1 MKKIKQFKLV
11 SILLVMVLW
20 LGMTTAVAAP
30 QQSALEKPVTLSL
43 YRATVKDFFTQVKKQ
58 TGLDFIYSSELLRS
72 LPRVTVNATNE
83 PVRQVLNEVMGMINC
98 TYDVEGNLITV
109 TKELPKNRNRTAT
122 GIVKDDSGETLVGV
136 PVCIGDSKVCTV
148 TDNEGKYIL
157 KIPTDACTLKFT
169 YVGMED
175 TYVQVP
181 AGREVASVNVTMKS
195 ATQLDEVV
203 VIDNGM
209 YTRTAESFTGA
220 TTQFNQEQ
228 LRAVG
233 NINVLQSLKNLDP
246 SFHFAENLAVGSNP
260 NAMPEI
266 TLRGQSGFPDLK
278 GEYQTNPNQPLFI
291 VDGFETSLT
300 KVMDMDMN
308 RIQNVTILKDAAAKA
323 IYGSKAAN
331 GVVIIETVKPK
342 GGELRVTY
350 TGSVNFNLPDL
361 SSYDL
366 TNAAEKLEV
375 EKMAGLYEYLGN
387 NGVTTW
393 HSASQ
398 QYTYDMA
405 YNEILQNVLRGY
417 DTDWKSKPLRNSV
430 GTKHTVYIEGGSE
443 AFQYGIDLGFNNVAG
458 VMKGSD
464 RNTLSGGLTFSYHFG
479 KWLFREALDVVY
491 NKAHNSPWGSFSEYT
506 NMNPYFRPYDDN
518 GNVIKAYY
526 MDNYSTYNNQNIT
539 TNPIWNSTINT
550 KDQNRYAQINN
561 NFYAEWRAT
570 KDFKMIGR
578 FSILYQD
585 DRSEIFYP
593 ASHTKFAFYDT
604 EELLKRRGQY
614 TYSDG
619 DSYRISA
626 DVNANYNHIFAEK
639 HLFFANLGWNLN
651 AAGSN
656 SMSVIAEGF
665 PNDRLD
671 DIGYARQYLEDSAP
685 VSSETTTHD
694 VGLIAAM
701 NYSYDNRYLVD
712 GSFRM
717 SGSSQFGSE
726 NRWGK
731 FWSAGLGW
739 NVHNEHFMKGATWL
753 DQLKLRASVGFTGS
767 QNFNSYQSLQTWTY
781 YNSQFYNGNPGTYL
795 LAMANPN
802 LKWQRKLDKN
812 IGFDFQAFKHR
823 LTIRADVYDATTDDL
838 LTDVTI
844 PSSTGFTTYKENLG
858 KVQNKG
864 WEVYVSTRVLESS
877 NRHDYLNVY
886 ANVTHNTN
894 KIKEISNSLKT
905 YNDSQRA
912 SGSTSAVILYEE
924 GQSMSAIW
932 AVPSMGIDPATG
944 QEIYVKKDG
953 TTTFD
958 YNTNDLA
965 ICGDSNS
972 DIYGNCG
979 ISAAWKGF
987 LLNVSMSYQF
997 GGQLYNST
1005 LVSKVENADLK
1016 YNVDRRVFTDR
1027 WQKPGDISQ
1036 YKAITDQS
1044 TTYAT
1049 SRFVADNN
1057 VWNFSSVN
1065 LSYDFDR
1072 LKAIKQLGFNRLR
1085 LSFDMS
1091 DIARIGS
1098 IKTERGTSYPYAK
1111 SFSFSLQAMF

>member
-1 MKKIKQFKLV
+1 MKKNNQLKLV
-11 SILLVMVLW
+11 SIFLMMVLW
-20 LGMTTAVAAP
+20 LGMSTAKAAP
-30 QQSALEKPVTLSL
+30 NQNVLDKPVTLSMQ
-43 YRATVKDFFTQVKKQ
+43 RATVKDFFTQVKKQ
-58 TGLDFIYSSELLRS
+58 TGLDFIYSSELLRT
-72 LPRVTVNATNE
+72 LPRVTVNATNK
-83 PVRQVLNEVMGMINC
+83 PVRQVLDEVMGMIDC
-98 TYDVEGNLITV
+98 AYDVEGNLVTV
-109 TKELPKNRNRTAT
+109 TKQLPKDRNRTAT
-122 GIVKDDSGETLVGV
+122 GVVKDDSGELLVGV
-136 PVCIGDSKVCTV
+136 PVCIGDSKVCTI
-148 TDNEGKYIL
+148 TDSDGKYIL
-157 KIPTDACTLKFT
+157 KIPSESCSLKFT

-181 AGREVASVNVTMKS
+181 AGRDLATVNVTMKN

-220 TTQFNQEQ
+220 TTQFNKDQ

-246 SFHFAENLAVGSNP
+246 SFHFAENLTVGSNP
-260 NAMPEI
+260 NALPDI

-278 GEYQTNPNQPLFI
+278 GEYETNPNQPLFI
-291 VDGFETSLT
+291 VDGFETALT

-342 GGELRVTY
+342 SGELHLTY

-366 TNAAEKLEV
+366 TNATEKLEV
-375 EKMAGLYEYLGN
+375 ERMAGLYKYIGY
-387 NGVTTW
+387 NGVIYW
-393 HSASQ
+393 QNAYQ
-398 QYTYDMA
+398 QYNYDMA
-405 YNEILQNVLRGY
+405 YNDLLQNVLRGY

-430 GTKHTVYIEGGSE
+430 GTKHTVYVEGGNE

-464 RNTLSGGLTFSYHFG
+464 RRTLSGGLTFSYHYG
-479 KWLFREALDVVY
+479 KWLFRDALDVVH
-491 NKAHNSPWGSFSEYT
+491 NTAHNSPWGSFSEYT
-506 NMNPYFRPYDDN
+506 SMNPYFRPYDDD
-518 GNVIKAYY
+518 GNVIKQYNLV
-526 MDNYSTYNNQNIT
+526 NYSAYEGNVI

-550 KDQNRYAQINN
+550 KNQDRYAQINN

-570 KDFKMIGR
+570 QDFKMVGR
-578 FSILYQD
+578 FSILFQD

-593 ASHTKFAFYDT
+593 ASHTNFVSYT
-604 EELLKRRGQY
+604 SEELLKRRGQY

-619 DSYRISA
+619 ETTRLSA

-639 HLFFANLGWNLN
+639 HLFFANIGWTLN
-651 AAGSN
+651 TYNSN
-656 SMSVIAEGF
+656 RMTTKAEGF

-671 DIGYARQYLEDSAP
+671 DIGYARQYAEDSAP
-685 VSSETTTHD
+685 ISSESTTHD
-694 VGLIAAM
+694 VGWVAAA

-712 GSFRM
+712 GSFRL
-717 SGSSQFGSE
+717 SGSSQFGSQ
-726 NRWGK
+726 NRWGR

-739 NVHNEHFMKGATWL
+739 NVHNEHFMKNAKWL

-767 QNFNSYQSLQTWTY
+767 QNFNSYQSLATWTY
-781 YNSQFYNGNPGTYL
+781 YSSQFYNGDPGTYL

-812 IGFDFQAFKHR
+812 IGVDFQAFNHR
-823 LTIRADVYDATTDDL
+823 LTIRADLYDATTDDL

-844 PSSTGFTTYKENLG
+844 PSSTGFNTYKENLG

-864 WEVYVSTRVLESS
+864 WEVYASARVLESA

-886 ANVTHNTN
+886 ANVTHNSN
-894 KIKEISNSLKT
+894 KIKEISNSLKA
-905 YNDSQRA
+905 YNDSQKA
-912 SGSTSAVILYEE
+912 NGSTTAVSMYEE
-924 GQSMSAIW
+924 GQSMTAIW

-944 QEIYVKKDG
+944 MEIYVKKDG

-958 YNTNDLA
+958 YNTSDLA
-965 ICGDSNS
+965 ICGDTSS

-987 LLNVSMSYQF
+987 MLTVAMSYQF
-997 GGQLYNST
+997 GGQLYNQT
-1005 LVSKVENADLK
+1005 LVDKVENANLK

-1057 VWNFSSVN
+1057 VWTFSSVN

-1072 LKAIKQLGFNRLR
+1072 IRAIKQFGFDRLR

-1091 DIARIGS
+1091 DIARISS
-1098 IKTERGTSYPYAK
+1098 IKTERGTNYPYAK
-1111 SFSFSLQAMF
+1111 SFSFSIQAMF

>member
-1 MKKIKQFKLV
+1 MDKRKTIP
-11 SILLVMVLW
+11 ILLCLLFLFQCSTVPLYAQNAETDKVTIEFKNERL
-20 LGMTTAVAAP
+20 P
-30 QQSALEKPVTLSL
+30 DIFKRLEKMTGCVVL
-43 YRATVKDFFTQVKKQ
+43 FT
-58 TGLDFIYSSELLRS
+58 Y
-72 LPRVTVNATNE
+72 N
-83 PVRQVLNEVMGMINC
+83 
-98 TYDVEGNLITV
+98 DVQQY
-109 TKELPKNRNRTAT
+109 TAT
-122 GIVKDDSGETLVGV
+122 GSVKNKTVKEAMNAI
-136 PVCIGDSKVCTV
+136 IGNKPLTV
-148 TDNEGKYIL
+148 TYNGKYINIKPKNAAQRRGNRDIVGMVVDENGEPL
-157 KIPTDACTLKFT
+157 PGATVANVKKPGSRETFAVVTDVNGHFKLTVSGDVDQLEVS
-169 YVGMED
+169 YVGFD
-175 TYVQVP
+175 TQVVNLTARNDYRVQLKTD
-181 AGREVASVNVTMKS
+181 SHS
-195 ATQLDEVV
+195 LDEVV

-209 YTRTAESFTGA
+209 YTRRAESFTGA
-220 TTQFNQEQ
+220 TTSFNKDE

-260 NAMPEI
+260 NALPDI

-308 RIQNVTILKDAAAKA
+308 RIENVTILKDAAAKA

-350 TGSVNFNLPDL
+350 TGSVNFNMPDL

-375 EKMAGLYEYLGN
+375 ERMAGLYDYLGY
-387 NGVTTW
+387 NGVKYW
-393 HSASQ
+393 QNASQ
-398 QYTYDMA
+398 QYVYDMA
-405 YNEILQNVLRGY
+405 YNDILKNVLRGY
-417 DTDWKSKPLRNSV
+417 DTDWKTKPLRNSV

-443 AFQYGIDLGFNNVAG
+443 AFQYGIDLGYNSVEG

-464 RNTLSGGLTFSYHFG
+464 RRTLSGGLTFSYHYG
-479 KWLFREALDVVY
+479 KWLFRDALDVVY

-506 NMNPYFRPYDDN
+506 SMNPYFRPYDDN
-518 GNVIKAYY
+518 GNIIKSYSMA
-526 MDNYSTYNNQNIT
+526 NYSSYQGNVI

-570 KDFKMIGR
+570 KDFKMVGR
-578 FSILYQD
+578 FSILFQD
-585 DRSEIFYP
+585 DRSELFYP
-593 ASHTKFAFYDT
+593 ASHTSFASYT
-604 EELLKRRGQY
+604 SEELIKRRGQY

-619 DSYRISA
+619 ENYRLSA
-626 DVNANYNHIFAEK
+626 DVNANYNHVFAEK
-639 HLFFANLGWNLN
+639 HLFFANLGWSLN

-656 SMSVIAEGF
+656 SMSVRAEGF

-671 DIGYARQYLEDSAP
+671 DIGYARQYYEDSAP
-685 VSSETTTHD
+685 TSTETTTHD
-694 VGLIAAM
+694 VGLVGAL
-701 NYSYDNRYLVD
+701 NYSYDNRYLLD
-712 GSFRM
+712 GSFRL

-731 FWSAGLGW
+731 FWSAGIGW
-739 NVHNEHFMKGATWL
+739 NVHNEHFMKNVNWL
-753 DQLKLRASVGFTGS
+753 NQLKFRASVGFTGS
-767 QNFNSYQSLQTWTY
+767 QNFNSYQSLATWTY
-781 YNSQFYNGNPGTYL
+781 YSSSFYNGDPGTYL

-812 IGFDFQAFKHR
+812 VGVDFQAFNHR
-823 LTIRADVYDATTDDL
+823 LTIRADVYDAVTDDL

-864 WEVYVSTRVLESS
+864 WEFYVSARVLESA

-886 ANVTHNTN
+886 ANVTHNSN
-894 KIKEISNSLKT
+894 KIKEISNSLQT
-905 YNDSQRA
+905 YNNSQKA
-912 SGSTSAVILYEE
+912 NGSTSAVILYEE

-944 QEIYVKKDG
+944 KEIYVKKDG

-958 YNTNDLA
+958 YSTSDLA
-965 ICGDSNS
+965 ICGDSTS

-987 LLNVSMSYQF
+987 MLNVAMSYQF

-1027 WQKPGDISQ
+1027 WQQPGDISQ

-1057 VWNFSSVN
+1057 VWTLSSVN

-1072 LKAIKQLGFNRLR
+1072 FKAIKQLGFNRLR